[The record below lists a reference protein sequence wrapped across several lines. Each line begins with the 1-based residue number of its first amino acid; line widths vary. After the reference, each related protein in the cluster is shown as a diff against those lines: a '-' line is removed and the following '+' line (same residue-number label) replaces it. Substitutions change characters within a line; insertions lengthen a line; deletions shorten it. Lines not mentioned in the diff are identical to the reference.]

1 MQFIAMPTT
10 TAPKKIKKN
19 NPSVIIPRKEYEEFL
34 DWQKKIKS
42 VKIFK
47 PTAAEKKAVQKA
59 RKNLAEGKYL
69 TIYQL
74 RHELGIKD

>member
-1 MQFIAMPTT
+1 MPTI

-19 NPSVIIPRKEYEEFL
+19 SLSVTIPRKEYEEFL
-34 DWQKKIKS
+34 NWQKKIKS
-42 VKIFK
+42 VKTFK

-69 TIYQL
+69 TIDQL

>member
-1 MQFIAMPTT
+1 MPTI
-10 TAPKKIKKN
+10 TAQKKIKKN
-19 NPSVIIPRKEYEEFL
+19 NPSVTIPRKEYEEFL

-42 VKIFK
+42 VKTFK

-69 TIYQL
+69 TIDQL